1 MRERYRQLIFLSYFV
16 LLLVMLFYSLHVL
29 KASSENDKNII
40 MMESFRQKDAPLV
53 DEILNLESNNFTETE
68 AMYKFYHLI
77 SFPLQGVCRV
87 LKRVGGQW
95 LDWASLTAEA
105 VDGDKFVCMDKMLLD
120 SDRPCL
126 IYSFGIANDWTFED
140 FMDYRGCE
148 IHAHDPTVEFPA
160 DRGQNIRFSKLGL
173 AKEVA
178 PNMDT
183 LVNILWKNGHTDIL
197 VDYLKI
203 DIEGAEIG
211 GLPDW
216 LATGALTNVHQ
227 IALELHLTPLHEGPH
242 FNWLLDVLQH
252 LYKLNF
258 RLISHEVN
266 MVVGP
271 HNHKLYNLMEVVFMK
286 DDIWNV

>member
-1 MRERYRQLIFLSYFV
+1 MVKF
-16 LLLVMLFYSLHVL
+16 ML
-29 KASSENDKNII
+29 N
-40 MMESFRQKDAPLV
+40 
-53 DEILNLESNNFTETE
+53 
-68 AMYKFYHLI
+68 YK
-77 SFPLQGVCRV
+77 RV

-197 VDYLKI
+197 VDYLKVKM
-203 DIEGAEIG
+203 
-211 GLPDW
+211 
-216 LATGALTNVHQ
+216 LAH
-227 IALELHLTPLHEGPH
+227 IASKYL
-242 FNWLLDVLQH
+242 FF
-252 LYKLNF
+252 F
-258 RLISHEVN
+258 RLILK
-266 MVVGP
+266 
-271 HNHKLYNLMEVVFMK
+271 KLR
-286 DDIWNV
+286 